1 MNKSHVF
8 LSLFLA
14 VLMCASAL
22 CSCGIRRVDDKNSPG
37 EERYSATAAA
47 SDESAEA
54 STIADA
60 VSDVAEQTE
69 EANVDPNAPETRLSF
84 LGCGDNIVYYGNVRE
99 AAASAYAGGRE
110 YNFAPTYQFVADMVR
125 NADISFINQETL
137 MCGEGYEFSYYP
149 TFNGPQDMGLDLVD
163 LGYDVVSIANN
174 HMLDQWGSGLEAT
187 IAFWKT
193 QPVLMIGGY
202 MGEDDYTYRVL
213 DKDGVKIPFLS
224 YTYGGPSGTNGLKL
238 GEGYEVIIP
247 YIDDS
252 TIETVKKQI
261 SAAHEDP
268 EVDLVFV
275 SVHWGLEGHF
285 EPTEEQK
292 NYANIMTEAG
302 ADVIIGHHPH
312 VIEPVEWL
320 TASDGTKT
328 LCVYSLGNFIGE
340 QAYDYNMV
348 GGMISFDIV
357 KKGAKSS
364 IENPVFI
371 PTVYYF
377 DSNFYSNCVYPMTQ
391 FTEALAASHGIGYA
405 YGNYTSLEK
414 LQSYVTSTISPEFL
428 SEEFKAQ
435 AGLK

>member
-1 MNKSHVF
+1 MKKTTVII
-8 LSLFLA
+8 SLIL
-14 VLMCASAL
+14 CAALLVSAL
-22 CSCGIRRVDDKNSPG
+22 CSCSVRRIEDEASIGAGRRSV
-37 EERYSATAAA
+37 ESAADGTGAAQTETEAA
-47 SDESAEA
+47 SSVETD
-54 STIADA
+54 
-60 VSDVAEQTE
+60 
-69 EANVDPNAPETRLSF
+69 DPDAPETRLSF

-99 AAASAYAGGRE
+99 AAAVAYSGGRA

-125 NADISFINQETL
+125 SADISFINQETL

-163 LGYDVVSIANN
+163 LGYDVVSLANN

-213 DKDGVKIPFLS
+213 DKDGVRIAFIS
-224 YTYGGPSGTNGLKL
+224 YTYGTNGLTL
-238 GEGYEVIIP
+238 GDGYEVVIP
-247 YIDDS
+247 YLDED
-252 TIETVKKQI
+252 TVRRQV
-261 SAAHEDP
+261 SEAHADP
-268 EVDLVFV
+268 DVDLVFV
-275 SVHWGLEGHF
+275 SVHWGIEGQF
-285 EPTEEQK
+285 TPSEEQK
-292 NYANIMTEAG
+292 NYARIMTEAG

-320 TASDGTKT
+320 TAEDGTKT

-357 KKGAKSS
+357 KKGSS
-364 IENPVFI
+364 AYIENPEFI
-371 PTVYYF
+371 PTVFYF

-391 FTEALAASHGIGYA
+391 FTEALASSHGIGPA
-405 YGNYTSLEK
+405 YGNYTSLERLRK
-414 LQSYVTSTISPEFL
+414 YVTDTIAPEFL
-428 SEEFKAQ
+428 SKEFKAQ
-435 AGLK
+435 VGLAG